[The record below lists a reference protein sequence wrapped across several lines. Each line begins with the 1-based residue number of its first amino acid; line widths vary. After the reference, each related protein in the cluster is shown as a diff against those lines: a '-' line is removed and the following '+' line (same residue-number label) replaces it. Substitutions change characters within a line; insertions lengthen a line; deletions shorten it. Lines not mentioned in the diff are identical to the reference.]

1 MLLLSKKKKLQ
12 NSSPRGFVQ
21 ATTNFSSFIVQEVF
35 AGSSVGDGG
44 HFCTRVA
51 NFLPPKFLPCHCNC
65 RNSKWLFASSLFL
78 SYTYVQYTILCTL
91 YLCRLSNSTT
101 STFYLVV
108 TLCSMNRVHCPL
120 SPASKLCQMLLA
132 AATAAPLYTKMFI
145 FVQLWAYL
153 VIICSY
159 SSRIIS
165 TDVYSTHI
173 CHNIR

>member
-1 MLLLSKKKKLQ
+1 MAAI
-12 NSSPRGFVQ
+12 FVQ
-21 ATTNFSSFIVQEVF
+21 EWRIFYRQNFCPVIVTAEILN
-35 AGSSVGDGG
+35 D
-44 HFCTRVA
+44 
-51 NFLPPKFLPCHCNC
+51 
-65 RNSKWLFASSLFL
+65 SSLLL
-78 SYTYVQYTILCTL
+78 SYTYVHYTILCTL

-101 STFYLVV
+101 TFYLVV

-132 AATAAPLYTKMFI
+132 ADTAAPLYTKMFI

-165 TDVYSTHI
+165 TTDVYSTHI

>member
-1 MLLLSKKKKLQ
+1 MFLLSKKKKLQ

-78 SYTYVQYTILCTL
+78 SYTYVHYTILCTL

-101 STFYLVV
+101 TFYLVV

-165 TDVYSTHI
+165 TTDVYSTHI